1 MDKISKYINFV
12 LIALII
18 AISIFG
24 YIRYTRYETDLT
36 KLRNALAQADKTI
49 ETVKGTFTR
58 LTMEISGLKATNTE
72 LQKTIEKQKLDVI
85 TAEQLAITWRKK
97 YNVYVKTH
105 PDTDVHP
112 PDWWSPIGP
121 IACTPQQNP
130 LTAEQDFGLVKSTV
144 YLMTADPQTQVRLA
158 LGPGGR
164 PLKLN
169 LALTRDKDKTWRS
182 FVTVEPPDDENI
194 SVDIVS
200 TAVNMEPLDERWYEK
215 LKLHMDFGV
224 GSGVLGGAGLS
235 YELGNIDF
243 GPSIWGATSGN
254 GGSVFYGLNFSW
266 APFKK
271 K

>member
-1 MDKISKYINFV
+1 MDKISKYINYV

-24 YIRYTRYETDLT
+24 YIRYTRYELDLS

-49 ETVKGTFTR
+49 EIMRGTFTR
-58 LTMEISGLKATNTE
+58 LVMEIDGLKATNAD

-85 TAEQLAITWRKK
+85 SAEQLAVSWRKK
-97 YNVYVKTH
+97 YDVYVKTH
-105 PDTDVHP
+105 PDLEPVP
-112 PDWWSPIGP
+112 PDGWQPIGP
-121 IACTPQQNP
+121 VVCTLDQKA
-130 LTAEQDFGLVKSTV
+130 LAAEEDFGLIKTTCR
-144 YLMTADPQTQVRLA
+144 LMTADPQTQVRIA
-158 LGPGGR
+158 IGPGGR

-169 LALTRDKDKTWRS
+169 LALTRDRDKVWRS
-182 FVTVEPPDDENI
+182 FVTVEPPDQDNI
-194 SVDIVS
+194 SVDIIS
-200 TAVNMEPLDERWYEK
+200 TAVNLEPLDERWYEK

-224 GSGVLGGAGLS
+224 GSGVLGGIGLG

-243 GPSIWGATSGN
+243 GPSIWGTTSGN
-254 GGSVFYGLNFSW
+254 GGSVYYGLNFSW